1 MKQRPSMFGRALG
14 ELSMK
19 TNRRTVL
26 AMAGLAV
33 LPAFMH
39 EVQAKGKAHHN
50 NGKKLLGDKVKSS
63 GNHVI
68 DKKGPHTV
76 SLDVQDGKI
85 AGMHVKH
92 EKKGELPVK
101 KYKTK
106 KQMAQAGNGI
116 VRVGYMQVQDQYL
129 GTTYI
134 GYAYYDE
141 YGDEVIYWFPYDMIL
156 DGDTGAVEYVAAY

>member
-1 MKQRPSMFGRALG
+1 M
-14 ELSMK
+14 
-19 TNRRTVL
+19 TTTRRSVL
-26 AMAGLAV
+26 AIFGVAAF
-33 LPAFMH
+33 PAFMTAA
-39 EVQAKGKAHHN
+39 QAKGKPHHN
-50 NGKKLLGDKVKSS
+50 NGKNLLGDKIKSN

-106 KQMAQAGNGI
+106 KKMAQAGNG
-116 VRVGYMQVQDQYL
+116 VVYAAYMQVQDQYL

-134 GYAYYDE
+134 GYAYYDD
-141 YGDEVIYWFPYDMIL
+141 YGDEQIYWFPYDMIL